1 MKFPPYYGW
10 SHYMGKKP
18 EESSINYV
26 KRVFI
31 WDQIVEGKI
40 KFS

>member
-18 EESSINYV
+18 GEDSIVYV
-26 KRVFI
+26 RRVFI
-31 WDQIVEGKI
+31 WDQIVEGQI